1 MAMNIFGR
9 KKSNEQ
15 KAVEALAAGDFD
27 EAHKIEKHLNKDT
40 LEHINEKAMKERENM
55 KERMQKRRLAA
66 KEIGKKAKKTK
77 KMANAFF

>member
-1 MAMNIFGR
+1 MNIVGS

-40 LEHINEKAMKERENM
+40 LEHINEKAMKEREN
-55 KERMQKRRLAA
+55 KKRRLAA

>member
-1 MAMNIFGR
+1 MNIFGR

-40 LEHINEKAMKERENM
+40 LEHINEKAMKERKNM
-55 KERMQKRRLAA
+55 